1 MRILNKFKM
10 ADGCHFFC
18 RSMLCKR
25 GLCRHA
31 VSVRLSVTFVYSV
44 KTSNHILKLFHHR
57 VATPV
62 YFFCTKLYGN
72 IPTGTPNC
80 GVECRAYDF
89 RPISPRLIS
98 EMIQDMAIVTTERI
112 QELVCGLP
120 NGVTSNDTE
129 SPLTRISRSCHYLT
143 LFCWGNTHD
152 VGGR

>member
-1 MRILNKFKM
+1 MPLLHQLFYEQACYRLPN
-10 ADGCHFFC
+10 
-18 RSMLCKR
+18 
-25 GLCRHA
+25 RHA
-31 VSVRLSVTFVYSV
+31 VLSYVFCAPTNLSVTLQCFCRAMLCIIATYAVMRCPSVCLSVTFVYSV
-44 KTSNHILKLFHHR
+44 KTSNRILKLFHRR

-112 QELVCGLP
+112 
-120 NGVTSNDTE
+120 
-129 SPLTRISRSCHYLT
+129 
-143 LFCWGNTHD
+143 
-152 VGGR
+152 